1 MFIVKHFKDLSVDE
15 FFEIAKARYEVFA
28 CEQKITQENDFDD
41 TDKKCYHIFSLDNNT
56 ITSYARIIPKE
67 YSSYEDT
74 YIGRVLV
81 NKNDLKEEHITLSA
95 QYYIKDLY
103 KSLGFKEISDV
114 YDEVGI
120 PHVKMRL

>member
-41 TDKKCYHIFSLDNNT
+41 IDKKCYHIFSLDNNI

-74 YIGRVLV
+74 SIGRVLV
-81 NKNDLKEEHITLSA
+81 NKNYILIRIYSSFCF
-95 QYYIKDLY
+95 QYI
-103 KSLGFKEISDV
+103 FKFIFTFFA
-114 YDEVGI
+114 
-120 PHVKMRL
+120 

>member
-1 MFIVKHFKDLSVDE
+1 MFVIKHFKDLSVDE

-74 YIGRVLV
+74 SIGRVLV
-81 NKNDLKEEHITLSA
+81 IKIIEEI
-95 QYYIKDLY
+95 LY
-103 KSLGFKEISDV
+103 WG
-114 YDEVGI
+114 
-120 PHVKMRL
+120 